1 MAPGG
6 ESIIMKRFFN
16 TRETIVT
23 EALDGFLRSAAGR
36 HLCRLDG
43 YPDTCVI
50 MQRAPDP
57 DRVSIIS
64 GGGSGHEPAHAGF
77 VGKGMLTAAV
87 CGALFASPCVD
98 AILAAILATTGQAGC
113 LLVVK
118 NYTGDR
124 LNFGLAAERARA
136 LGRQVEVVIV
146 GDDIALPDSTTPRGV
161 AGTILAH
168 KLAGYGAAQGWTL
181 ARVTEFVRAAIPRM
195 RTIGLALEDCNPYEP
210 GRGSRL
216 AADQAELGLGI
227 HGEPGAQRIALA
239 GADDLMRRA
248 AETLEASLPTAMPD
262 TRFAVVLNNLGCV
275 PEVEMALLLHAFS
288 HVPLAR
294 RVSHVIGPAPL
305 MTALDMNGF
314 SLTLIEMDETITAA
328 LEAPVQPRAW
338 PGMAPLGQP
347 AIVPMPDM
355 PDAFPY
361 PATHNPVVTDL
372 LERGAKVLIANEAP
386 LNELDGR
393 IGDGD
398 AGSTFAGAARDIIA
412 VIDRLPMNEP
422 HQLMTTIGNILT
434 QHAGGSSG
442 VLFAIMF
449 SAAGRSTQPWRQ
461 ALRDGLAHMM
471 ECGGAKPGDRTMI
484 DALHP
489 ALATLATGGTLQQ
502 VAAAARKGADSTIT
516 MHSARAG
523 RAAYVPSEYVRNVP
537 DPGAE
542 AVARLLE
549 GLARA

>member
-1 MAPGG
+1 
-6 ESIIMKRFFN
+6 MKRFFN

-23 EALDGFLRSAAGR
+23 EALDGFLRSAAGQ

-50 MQRAPDP
+50 MQREPE
-57 DRVSIIS
+57 RGLVSVIS

-77 VGKGMLTAAV
+77 VGRGMLTAAV

-98 AILAAILATTGQAGC
+98 AIVAAILATTGEAGC

-136 LGRQVEVVIV
+136 LGKQVEMVIV
-146 GDDIALPDSTTPRGV
+146 GDDIALPDSATPRGV
-161 AGTILAH
+161 AGTVLAH
-168 KLAGYGAAQGWTL
+168 KLAGYGAAQGWPLT
-181 ARVTEFVRAAIPRM
+181 RVAQFVRDGAGRM
-195 RTIGLALEDCNPYEP
+195 RTIGMALEDCNPYEP
-210 GRGSRL
+210 GRASRL
-216 AADQAELGLGI
+216 AADEAELGLGI

-239 GADDLMRRA
+239 SASDLMRRVT
-248 AETLEASLPTAMPD
+248 ETLEASLPATVRN

-275 PEVEMALLLHAFS
+275 PEVEMALLLEAFS
-288 HVPLAR
+288 HTRLAR

-314 SLTLIEMDETITAA
+314 SLTLIELDESITHA
-328 LEAPVQPRAW
+328 LQAPAQPPAW
-338 PGMAPLGQP
+338 PGMVPLGSP
-347 AIVPMPDM
+347 AVAPMPVM

-361 PATHNPVVTDL
+361 PASTDPTVRAM
-372 LERGAKVLIANEAP
+372 LEHGAKVLIANEAP
-386 LNELDGR
+386 LNELDGK

-398 AGSTFAGAARDIIA
+398 AGSTFAGAAREITA
-412 VIDRLPMNEP
+412 ALDRLPMADP
-422 HQLMTTIGNILT
+422 HQLMTTVSNILT

-449 SAAGRSTQPWRQ
+449 SAAGRSRAPWRE
-461 ALRDGLAHMM
+461 ALREGLEHMM
-471 ECGGAKPGDRTMI
+471 ACGGAKPGDRTMI
-484 DALHP
+484 DALYP
-489 ALATLATGGTLQQ
+489 ALEALARTGSLTD
-502 VAAAARKGADSTIT
+502 AALAARKGADATTT
-516 MHSARAG
+516 METARAG
-523 RAAYVPSEYVRNVP
+523 RAAYVPSAHVRNVP

-549 GLARA
+549 GLARG

>member
-1 MAPGG
+1 
-6 ESIIMKRFFN
+6 MKRFFN

-50 MQRAPDP
+50 MQREPEHGL
-57 DRVSIIS
+57 VSVIS

-77 VGKGMLTAAV
+77 VGRGMLTAAV

-98 AILAAILATTGQAGC
+98 AIVAAILATTGEAGC

-136 LGRQVEVVIV
+136 LGKQVEMVIV
-146 GDDIALPDSTTPRGV
+146 GDDIALPESRTPRGV
-161 AGTILAH
+161 AGTVLAH
-168 KLAGYGAAQGWTL
+168 KLAGHAAAQGWPL
-181 ARVTEFVRAAIPRM
+181 ARVAEFVRDGAGRM
-195 RTIGLALEDCNPYEP
+195 RTIGMALEDCNPYET
-210 GRGSRL
+210 GRTSRL
-216 AADQAELGLGI
+216 ATNEAELGLGI
-227 HGEPGAQRIALA
+227 HGEPGAQRIAVA
-239 GADDLMRRA
+239 PANDLMHKVTD
-248 AETLEASLPTAMPD
+248 TLEASLPATTGD
-262 TRFAVVLNNLGCV
+262 TRFAVLLNNLGCV
-275 PEVEMALLLHAFS
+275 PEVEMALLLEAFS
-288 HVPLAR
+288 HTPLAR

-314 SLTLIEMDETITAA
+314 SLTLIELDTAITHA
-328 LEAPVQPRAW
+328 LEAPVQPHAW
-338 PGMAPLGQP
+338 PGMAPLGSP
-347 AIVPMPDM
+347 AVIPMPPM
-355 PDAFPY
+355 PDAFPH
-361 PATHNPVVTDL
+361 PASTDPAVKAL
-372 LERGAKVLIANEAP
+372 LERGARILIANEAP
-386 LNELDGR
+386 LNELDGK

-398 AGSTFAGAARDIIA
+398 AGSTFAGAAREITA
-412 VIDRLPMNEP
+412 ALDRLPMADP
-422 HQLMTTIGNILT
+422 HQLMTTISNILT

-449 SAAGRSTQPWRQ
+449 SAAGRSSAPWQQ
-461 ALRDGLAHMM
+461 ALCEGLEHMM
-471 ECGGAKPGDRTMI
+471 ACGGARPGDRTMI

-489 ALATLATGGTLQQ
+489 ALKALAETGSL
-502 VAAAARKGADSTIT
+502 ADAARAARAGANATTT
-516 MHSARAG
+516 MDTARAG
-523 RAAYVPSEYVRNVP
+523 RAAYVPSEHVRNVP

-549 GLARA
+549 GLARD

>member
-1 MAPGG
+1 
-6 ESIIMKRFFN
+6 MKRFFN
-16 TRETIVT
+16 TRDTIVT
-23 EALDGFLRSAAGR
+23 EALDGFLRSAAGS

-50 MQRAPDP
+50 MQREP
-57 DRVSIIS
+57 DRAQVSVIS

-77 VGKGMLTAAV
+77 VGRGMLTAAV

-98 AILAAILATTGQAGC
+98 AIVAAILATTGKAGC

-136 LGRQVEVVIV
+136 LGRQVEMVIV

-161 AGTILAH
+161 AGTVLAH
-168 KLAGYGAAQGWTL
+168 KLAGYGATQGWPL
-181 ARVTEFVRAAIPRM
+181 SRIAQFVRDGAKRM
-195 RTIGLALEDCNPYEP
+195 RTLGLALEDCNPYES
-210 GRGSRL
+210 GRTSRL
-216 AADQAELGLGI
+216 AADQVELGLGI
-227 HGEPGAQRIALA
+227 HGEPGAQRIAMASARDLVRIA
-239 GADDLMRRA
+239 AD
-248 AETLEASLPTAMPD
+248 TLEASLPTTVRN
-262 TRFAVVLNNLGCV
+262 TRFALVLNNLGTV
-275 PEVEMALLLHAFS
+275 PEVEMALLLEAFS
-288 HVPLAR
+288 HTPLAR

-314 SLTLIEMDETITAA
+314 SFTLIELDEAITAA
-328 LEAPVQPRAW
+328 LQAPAQPRAW
-338 PGMAPLGQP
+338 PGIAPLGSP
-347 AIVPMPDM
+347 AIAPMPHM

-361 PATHNPVVTDL
+361 PATPNPALRHV
-372 LERGAKVLIANEAP
+372 LERGADILIANEAA

-398 AGSTFAGAARDIIA
+398 AGSTFAGAAREITA
-412 VIDRLPMNEP
+412 ALNRLPLDDP
-422 HQLMTTIGNILT
+422 HHLMTTISNILT

-449 SAAGRSTQPWRQ
+449 SAAGRSPEPWRQ
-461 ALRDGLAHMM
+461 ALRDGLEHMM

-484 DALHP
+484 DALYP
-489 ALATLATGGTLQQ
+489 ALEVLATGGSLPD
-502 VAAAARKGADSTIT
+502 VALAARQGAESTTT
-516 MHSARAG
+516 MESARAG
-523 RAAYVPSEYVRNVP
+523 RAAYVPSAQVRDVP

-549 GLARA
+549 GLAAG

>member
-1 MAPGG
+1 
-6 ESIIMKRFFN
+6 MKRFFN
-16 TRETIVT
+16 TRDTIVT
-23 EALDGFLRSAAGR
+23 EALDGFLRSAAGS

-50 MQRAPDP
+50 MQREP
-57 DRVSIIS
+57 DRAQVSVIS

-77 VGKGMLTAAV
+77 VGRGMLTAAV

-98 AILAAILATTGQAGC
+98 AIVAAILATTGDAGC

-136 LGRQVEVVIV
+136 LGKQVEMVIV

-161 AGTILAH
+161 AGTVLAH
-168 KLAGYGAAQGWTL
+168 KLAGYGVTQNWPL
-181 ARVTEFVRAAIPRM
+181 SRVAEFVRDGVKRM
-195 RTIGLALEDCNPYEP
+195 RTIGLALEDCNPYES
-210 GRGSRL
+210 GRTSRL
-216 AADQAELGLGI
+216 SADQAELGLGI
-227 HGEPGAQRIALA
+227 HGEPGAQRIAMASARDLVHTA
-239 GADDLMRRA
+239 AD
-248 AETLEASLPTAMPD
+248 TLEACLPTTVRN
-262 TRFAVVLNNLGCV
+262 TRFALVLNNLGTV
-275 PEVEMALLLHAFS
+275 PEVEMALLLEAFS
-288 HVPLAR
+288 QTPLAR

-314 SLTLIEMDETITAA
+314 SFTLIELDGAITTA
-328 LEAPVQPRAW
+328 LQAPAQPRAW
-338 PGMAPLGQP
+338 PGIVPLGSP
-347 AIVPMPDM
+347 AVVPMPHM

-361 PATHNPVVTDL
+361 PATPNPALRQV
-372 LERGAKVLIANEAP
+372 LERGAEVLIANEVA

-398 AGSTFAGAARDIIA
+398 AGSTFAGAAREITA
-412 VIDRLPMNEP
+412 ALDRLPLSDP
-422 HQLMTTIGNILT
+422 HHLMTTISNILT

-449 SAAGRSTQPWRQ
+449 SAAGRSPEPWRQ
-461 ALRDGLAHMM
+461 ALRDGLEHMM

-484 DALHP
+484 DALYP
-489 ALATLATGGTLQQ
+489 ALEVLATGGSLPD
-502 VAAAARKGADSTIT
+502 VALAARQGAESTTT
-516 MHSARAG
+516 MESARAG
-523 RAAYVPSEYVRNVP
+523 RAAYVPSAQVRDVP

-549 GLARA
+549 GLAAG

>member
-1 MAPGG
+1 M
-6 ESIIMKRFFN
+6 IMKRFFN

-23 EALDGFLRSAAGR
+23 EALDGFLRSAAGQ

-50 MQRAPDP
+50 MQREP
-57 DRVSIIS
+57 DRGQVSVIS

-77 VGKGMLTAAV
+77 VGRGMLTAAV

-98 AILAAILATTGQAGC
+98 AVVAAILATTGEAGC

-136 LGRQVEVVIV
+136 LGKQVEMVIV
-146 GDDIALPDSTTPRGV
+146 GDDIALPDSATPRGV
-161 AGTILAH
+161 AGTVLAH
-168 KLAGYGAAQGWTL
+168 KLAGYGATQGWPL
-181 ARVTEFVRAAIPRM
+181 ARVAEFVRDGAGRM
-195 RTIGLALEDCNPYEP
+195 RTLGMALEDCNPYEA
-210 GRGSRL
+210 GRISRL
-216 AADQAELGLGI
+216 AADEAELGLGI

-239 GADDLMRRA
+239 TASDLMRRVA
-248 AETLEASLPTAMPD
+248 DALEANLPATVRN

-275 PEVEMALLLHAFS
+275 PEVEMALLLEAFS
-288 HVPLAR
+288 HTPLAR
-294 RVSHVIGPAPL
+294 RASYVIGPAPL

-314 SLTLIEMDETITAA
+314 SLTLIELDEAITQA
-328 LEAPVQPRAW
+328 LQAPVQPRAW
-338 PGMAPLGQP
+338 PGMAPRHSP
-347 AIVPMPDM
+347 AVAPMPTM
-355 PDAFPY
+355 PSAFPY
-361 PATHNPVVTDL
+361 PASANPAVKTL
-372 LERGAKVLIANEAP
+372 LEQGAKILIANEAP

-398 AGSTFAGAARDIIA
+398 AGSTFAGAAREITA
-412 VIDRLPMNEP
+412 ALDRLPMADP
-422 HQLMTTIGNILT
+422 HQLMTTLSNILT

-449 SAAGRSTQPWRQ
+449 AAAGRSTAPWRD
-461 ALRDGLAHMM
+461 ALCEGLEHMM
-471 ECGGAKPGDRTMI
+471 ACGGAKPGDRTMI

-489 ALATLATGGTLQQ
+489 ALEALARTGSLHD
-502 VAAAARKGADSTIT
+502 AARAARTGADATTT
-516 MHSARAG
+516 METARAG
-523 RAAYVPSEYVRNVP
+523 RAAYVPSEHVRNVP

-549 GLARA
+549 GLAGK